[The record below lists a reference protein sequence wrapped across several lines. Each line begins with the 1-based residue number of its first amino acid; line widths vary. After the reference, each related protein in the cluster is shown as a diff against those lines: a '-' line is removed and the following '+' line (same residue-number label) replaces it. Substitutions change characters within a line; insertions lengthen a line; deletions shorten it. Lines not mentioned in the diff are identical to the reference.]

1 MKKKIIYQYENNNG
15 DTLSTVIRLD
25 GVPYKKM
32 YEIFAEEGKL
42 LTMDG
47 KRFYKNI
54 IINPTNLGKW
64 REVKDNGQI

>member
-1 MKKKIIYQYENNNG
+1 MRKQIIYQYENNNG

-25 GVPYKKM
+25 NVPYKKM
-32 YEIFAEEGKL
+32 YELFAEDGKL

-47 KRFYKNI
+47 KRFYKSI